1 MSFDT
6 ANMGK
11 RKTKQKTPKPV
22 CLRAQGADGGTKRTP
37 LHVGDKAAGQ
47 QQYEVEAILQRARKY
62 GIEHYEIK
70 WVGWTAASNTWEP
83 VTNLVGCE
91 EEIRIGTSRMF

>member
-62 GIEHYEIK
+62 GIEHYRAQTSANSKLGLGGEEDLS
-70 WVGWTAASNTWEP
+70 TFD
-83 VTNLVGCE
+83 TN
-91 EEIRIGTSRMF
+91 